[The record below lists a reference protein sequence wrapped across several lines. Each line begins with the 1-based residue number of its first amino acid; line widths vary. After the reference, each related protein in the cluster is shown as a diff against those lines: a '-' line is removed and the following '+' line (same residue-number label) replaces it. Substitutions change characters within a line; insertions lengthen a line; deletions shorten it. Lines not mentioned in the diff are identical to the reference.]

1 MPKPAD
7 LAARA
12 EEVAPGVKLVAYSG
26 AFDSPEQW
34 KGFVREIRAA
44 LGSGVIAVALD
55 ADAPQIFVT
64 VSPDLLPRGISAG
77 ELVKV
82 AMKSME
88 GRGGGRP
95 EMAQG
100 MGTRREGVAS
110 ALLAIADTLR
120 TVGK

>member
-1 MPKPAD
+1 
-7 LAARA
+7 
-12 EEVAPGVKLVAYSG
+12 VKLVALAH
-26 AFDSPEQW
+26 AFESPEQW
-34 KGFVREIRAA
+34 KAFVKEIGGA
-44 LGSGVIAVALD
+44 LGSGVIAVAFD

-64 VSPDLLPRGISAG
+64 VSPDVVARGISAG

-100 MGTRREGVAS
+100 MGTRRDGIPAALAS
-110 ALLAIADTLR
+110 VADTLR
-120 TVGK
+120 TAGNSR